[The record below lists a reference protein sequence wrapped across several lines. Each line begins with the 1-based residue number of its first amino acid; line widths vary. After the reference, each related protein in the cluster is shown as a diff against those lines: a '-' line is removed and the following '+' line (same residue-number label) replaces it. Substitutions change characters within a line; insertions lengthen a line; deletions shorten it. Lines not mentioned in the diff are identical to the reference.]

1 MEGHPLVLM
10 HHRFFTAELPDLI
23 VEYLAPL
30 SFTASTNDGSRE
42 ISFRPT
48 NLVIA
53 GWAGRDADA
62 IEHHIQELE
71 AIGVRRPRAVPLF
84 YRLSASLLTT
94 APHIEVTGSDS
105 SGEAEAV
112 LIRCEDT
119 LWVGIGSDHTDR
131 KVETYGVTVSKQICG
146 KPIGPQVWRFAD
158 VEPHWD
164 QLILRSHVENG
175 GERKLYQ
182 EGPLSSLR
190 NPMDLV
196 ARYEADGGSVVNGTA
211 MLCGTVPVHGGF
223 QPSERFE
230 IELHDPVLKRSLK
243 HAYTVS
249 TLAIAD

>member
-1 MEGHPLVLM
+1 M

-146 KPIGPQVWRFAD
+146 KPIGPQGVALRRRRAPLGSADSPIARGEWRRAQALSGRPA
-158 VEPHWD
+158 VEPAQSD
-164 QLILRSHVENG
+164 
-175 GERKLYQ
+175 
-182 EGPLSSLR
+182 GPR
-190 NPMDLV
+190 
-196 ARYEADGGSVVNGTA
+196 
-211 MLCGTVPVHGGF
+211 C
-223 QPSERFE
+223 
-230 IELHDPVLKRSLK
+230 
-243 HAYTVS
+243 
-249 TLAIAD
+249 TL